1 MQYPLTDTRRAV
13 VLDLLAELV
22 GDRPRIAAEEPVGH
36 EWAPVT
42 RLRLDLRAQGVG
54 VLVISHDLP
63 SILHVPDE
71 VHLLHEGRIHL
82 AGPSR
87 AFVESADPVV
97 RRFIDGRADGPLPV
111 W

>member
-1 MQYPLTDTRRAV
+1 MEPRERSDGTHRIHATRPS
-13 VLDLLAELV
+13 DL
-22 GDRPRIAAEEPVGH
+22 
-36 EWAPVT
+36 
-42 RLRLDLRAQGVG
+42 Q
-54 VLVISHDLP
+54 

-82 AGPSR
+82 AGPPR

-97 RRFIDGRADGPLPV
+97 RQFIDGRADGPLPV

>member
-1 MQYPLTDTRRAV
+1 LTQTARRFDA
-13 VLDLLAELV
+13 LLFE
-22 GDRPRIAAEEPVGH
+22 
-36 EWAPVT
+36 
-42 RLRLDLRAQGVG
+42 LRAHGAG
-54 VLVISHDLP
+54 ALVISHDLP

-82 AGPSR
+82 AGPPR

-97 RRFIDGRADGPLPV
+97 RQFIDGRADGPLPV

>member
-1 MQYPLTDTRRAV
+1 M
-13 VLDLLAELV
+13 LLLE
-22 GDRPRIAAEEPVGH
+22 
-36 EWAPVT
+36 
-42 RLRLDLRAQGVG
+42 LRAQGVG
-54 VLVISHDLP
+54 ALVISHDLP

-82 AGPSR
+82 AGPPR

-97 RRFIDGRADGPLPV
+97 RQFIDGRADGPLPV

>member
-1 MQYPLTDTRRAV
+1 MIVYDEPTSGLEPAAARRFDA
-13 VLDLLAELV
+13 LLLE
-22 GDRPRIAAEEPVGH
+22 
-36 EWAPVT
+36 
-42 RLRLDLRAQGVG
+42 LRAQGVG
-54 VLVISHDLP
+54 ALVISHDLP

-82 AGPSR
+82 AGPPR

-97 RRFIDGRADGPLPV
+97 RQFIDGRADGPLPV